1 MEFSV
6 SEVLSPIVDAL
17 VVYALDVAGALAILV
32 LGYLLAGWATRLIR
46 EQAAKTSLLDPTIG
60 IALGKVAR
68 VGILTLTLIAVLN
81 RVGVPTASLLAV
93 LGTAGLTISLAL
105 QGMLRNVAAGAM
117 LLTLRP
123 FGVGD
128 SVKVG
133 GCEAVVDEIGLFLTR
148 LHTFDN
154 IAVAI
159 PNHEIWGSEIRNY
172 SQNRTRRLDLV
183 FDIGYEDDIAAA
195 LRLAREVL
203 ASDSRVLSE
212 PEALVAVGELA
223 DSSVRLYVRPW
234 VNVSDVL
241 ATRLG
246 LTRRVKE
253 RFDEAGISIP
263 FPQRDVHLYKQ
274 HAVA

>member
-172 SQNRTRRLDLV
+172 SKTGPGDSTWCSTSATKTTSRPRCGWRVRYWRPTPGCCRSRRHWWRSESLPTAPCGCT
-183 FDIGYEDDIAAA
+183 FA
-195 LRLAREVL
+195 LG
-203 ASDSRVLSE
+203 STS
-212 PEALVAVGELA
+212 
-223 DSSVRLYVRPW
+223 
-234 VNVSDVL
+234 
-241 ATRLG
+241 ATSWPLG
-246 LTRRVKE
+246 S
-253 RFDEAGISIP
+253 A
-263 FPQRDVHLYKQ
+263 
-274 HAVA
+274 